1 MTSQV
6 VNGKGFEWVVA
17 QSAAARLGIKLT
29 SSDELVYAAACYQRL
44 SDAKKAQ
51 LRKCAERSI
60 EYIFEQESIPRD
72 VSSRV
77 SLMPD
82 AAGKNGDVRDVVIDV
97 GSRQVGISCKT
108 NHEAFKHQRLS
119 ATIDFV
125 KEWGLGAHCS
135 TAYWDAIKPI
145 FAELRSIRA
154 KSQGNATW
162 ANLGDYQTKFY
173 LPVLQAW
180 KDEMLRISD
189 ATEPNAGKVAQGLCR
204 YIIGRV
210 DFWKV
215 VARSKEVKLFAFNS
229 NHSLAT
235 KKTKL
240 PDRILGIDNF
250 DGSQYSLSV
259 RMNEGYQFN
268 FRIHNASSKVE
279 PSLKFD
285 VQSQGLPPQVHQHDI
300 SL

>member
-1 MTSQV
+1 MASQV

-17 QSAAARLGIKLT
+17 QSAAARLGTKPT
-29 SSDELVYAAACYQRL
+29 PSDELVYAAACYQSL
-44 SDAKKAQ
+44 SDAKKSQ
-51 LRKCAERSI
+51 LRKCAERSL
-60 EYIFEQESIPRD
+60 EYIFAQESISADRT
-72 VSSRV
+72 SRV
-77 SLMPD
+77 SLLPD
-82 AAGKNGDVRDVVIDV
+82 AAGKSGDVRDVVIDL

-119 ATIDFV
+119 GSIDFV
-125 KEWGLGAHCS
+125 KEWGLGAGCS
-135 TAYWDAIKPI
+135 SAYWEAIKPI
-145 FAELRSIRA
+145 FAELRNIRD

-162 ANLGDYQTKFY
+162 ASIGEYQSKYY
-173 LPVLQAW
+173 LPVLRAW

-189 ATEPNAGKVAQGLCR
+189 PTAPNVTKVAQGLCR

-215 VARSKEVKLFAFNS
+215 VARPKEVKLFAFNS
-229 NHSLAT
+229 NKSLAT
-235 KKTKL
+235 KKTRL
-240 PDRILGIDNF
+240 PDRILGIDDF

-285 VQSQGLPPQVHQHDI
+285 VQSHGLPPQIHQHDI

>member
-17 QSAAARLGIKLT
+17 QSAAARLGIRLT
-29 SSDELVYAAACYQRL
+29 SSDELVYAAACYQSL
-44 SDAKKAQ
+44 SDAKKTQ

-77 SLMPD
+77 SLLPD
-82 AAGKNGDVRDVVIDV
+82 AAGKNGDVRDVVIDL

-125 KEWGLGAHCS
+125 KEWGLGANCS

-189 ATEPNAGKVAQGLCR
+189 ATEPNAGKAAQGLCR

-215 VARSKEVKLFAFNS
+215 VARSKGVKLFAFNS

-235 KKTKL
+235 KRTKL